1 MVKAEV
7 IQQVG
12 LLDEGYFMYCEE
24 MDWCLCIRNAGW
36 QILALPSAQIVHHEG
51 QSSKQVRWTSFVR
64 LWRSRLRFYS
74 KHHER
79 YSLLQRLGVRC
90 LLAIN
95 LTWRKRS
102 VLRRFA
108 SGAISGTSVAEELA
122 AYDQVLALVKN

>member
-1 MVKAEV
+1 MVKTAV

-12 LLDEGYFMYCEE
+12 VLDEGYFMYCEE
-24 MDWCLCIRNAGW
+24 MDWCLRIHNAGW
-36 QILALPSAQIVHHEG
+36 QILALPGAQIIHYEG

-79 YSLLQRLGVRC
+79 YSALQQRGVHT

-95 LTWRKRS
+95 LAWRKRAL
-102 VLRRFA
+102 LRRFA
-108 SGAISGTSVAEELA
+108 GGTISGSAVAEELA
-122 AYDQVLALVKN
+122 AYDEVLALIKR